1 MAVPTPVAKP
11 SKAKLPRRMERRRV
25 DALGYAYLGP
35 GNGGFPINLSEDGA
49 SFQGV
54 LPLRKDQEICIV
66 FKLEGIEEMVAANAK
81 IVWLTETRKG
91 GGLQFVTMTEF
102 SRGLIRQWI
111 AQRKG

>member
-1 MAVPTPVAKP
+1 MAVPTPIEKP
-11 SKAKLPRRMERRRV
+11 SKAKMPRRVERHRV
-25 DALGYAYLGP
+25 EALAYAYLGP

-54 LPLRKDQEICIV
+54 LPLHKDQDICIV
-66 FKLEGIEEMVAANAK
+66 FKLDGIEEMVAANAK
-81 IVWLTETRKG
+81 IVWLTDTRKG

-102 SRGLIRQWI
+102 SKSLIRQWI